1 MRAKRRGSR
10 SRKCG
15 ALGGEGPRAA
25 SGDDEPA
32 RERVAAVVWKISP
45 PTLRVTTEVEAMVGL
60 ALTWKDCDEHLAR
73 EEELVE
79 EIGRAHV

>member
-79 EIGRAHV
+79 IGRAHV